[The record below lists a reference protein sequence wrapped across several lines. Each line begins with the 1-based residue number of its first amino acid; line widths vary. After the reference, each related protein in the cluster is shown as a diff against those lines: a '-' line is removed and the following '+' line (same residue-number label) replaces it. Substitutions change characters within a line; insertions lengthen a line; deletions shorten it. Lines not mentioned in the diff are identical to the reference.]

1 MEKDILGKWVQGK
14 DEAYP
19 GLYFIFKED
28 GVFEAYY
35 DALGVVS
42 GGTYQTQGNQIDMD
56 QTSHTFG
63 LIGKFEGIYEIEGNV
78 LRMALVGA
86 GEQPRPTTLDLAV
99 VYLREDS

>member
-1 MEKDILGKWVQGK
+1 M
-14 DEAYP
+14 
-19 GLYFIFKED
+19 YFIFKED

-78 LRMALVGA
+78 LRLALVGA
-86 GEQPRPTTLDLAV
+86 GEQSRPTTLDLAV